1 MFYKN
6 LFENPSH
13 IFGEV
18 AQAARSAFIA
28 YCNNLNSYR
37 SVCLSL
43 NPIGDPSFSVFLS
56 KPKMFSNIEFA
67 NEEGNLQLITNVDSC
82 NICITSLEDNG
93 VGLYQFY
100 DNISHIDLSQI
111 QCASRICITKTGYV
125 PYVIYYGVDY
135 IQNEIIQ
142 NENRDYYTNNLKIGK
157 NITNLKP
164 IGNVLIKNS
173 SLIIESNSF
182 ELHEGTT
189 IIDSDIIVK

>member
-1 MFYKN
+1 
-6 LFENPSH
+6 
-13 IFGEV
+13 
-18 AQAARSAFIA
+18 
-28 YCNNLNSYR
+28 
-37 SVCLSL
+37 
-43 NPIGDPSFSVFLS
+43 
-56 KPKMFSNIEFA
+56 
-67 NEEGNLQLITNVDSC
+67 
-82 NICITSLEDNG
+82 
-93 VGLYQFY
+93 LYQFY